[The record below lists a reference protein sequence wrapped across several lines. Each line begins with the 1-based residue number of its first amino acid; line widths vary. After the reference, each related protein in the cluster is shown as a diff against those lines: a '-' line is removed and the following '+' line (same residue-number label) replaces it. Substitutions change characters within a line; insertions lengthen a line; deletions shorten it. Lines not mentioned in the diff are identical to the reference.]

1 MLAPAAPPSAPPAAR
16 PRLDLP
22 ATRSPV
28 TSSPPLPWPMYEPGR
43 RVLGGVTWPTYEQLR
58 LAPENDRY
66 KLTYDGPQ
74 MGLLEI
80 ECPGDGPLGF
90 VHESRRSELGL
101 LLRAFFRHR
110 RIDAAGFGRMTLAR
124 RDADRGLEA
133 DECYFLRE
141 TTARL
146 RSRET
151 YDLDAGDPPPQ
162 LALEVDLPRPTVDKL
177 PILAALGVREAWV
190 WRDDAL
196 TAHRLDGGRVREVAE
211 SVELPG
217 FPLSAVAEVFAALPD
232 AATIDL

>member
-1 MLAPAAPPSAPPAAR
+1 
-16 PRLDLP
+16 
-22 ATRSPV
+22 
-28 TSSPPLPWPMYEPGR
+28 MYEPGR

-58 LAPENDRY
+58 LAPQNDRY
-66 KLTYDGPQ
+66 KLTDDGPQ

-90 VHESRRSELGL
+90 AHEARRADLGV

-110 RIDAAGFGRMTLAR
+110 RIDASAFSRLTLAR
-124 RDADRGLEA
+124 RDADRRLEA

-141 TTARL
+141 AAARL
-146 RSRET
+146 RSALRSRAV

-162 LALEVDLPRPTVDKL
+162 LAVEVDLPRPAVDKL

-196 TAHRLDGGRVREVAE
+196 AAYRLDGGRVREITQ

-217 FPLSAVAEVFAALPD
+217 FPLAAVTEIFAALPD
-232 AATIDL
+232 AATIELEDAFAERL